1 MSLAGITLET
11 KEGTKVPAAE
21 ALRGKIVV
29 LFFSS
34 EWCPACKLFVPTLCA
49 APQTHHADPQP
60 AAVAC
65 TLLVAPSPLCSRDRP
80 GTRCTKLPGRTRCA
94 LTHAFCHAPLHRPA
108 ARTQTLASQVPFEVV
123 YVSSDRD
130 AEQKARLRTAQPHG
144 ACHRNFKKTFS
155 RLSEGAALHGRF
167 P

>member
-11 KEGTKVPAAE
+11 KEGTQVPAAE

-49 APQTHHADPQP
+49 APQTHHAEPQP
-60 AAVAC
+60 AAP
-65 TLLVAPSPLCSRDRP
+65 APSSWHPARPALATGQAHAARGCPGERGAHSHPSR
-80 GTRCTKLPGRTRCA
+80 
-94 LTHAFCHAPLHRPA
+94 HAPLHRPA

-144 ACHRNFKKTFS
+144 ACHWNFKKTFS

>member
-1 MSLAGITLET
+1 MTAACDRIPMSLAGITLET

-49 APQTHHADPQP
+49 APHTKPQP

-65 TLLVAPSPLCSRDRP
+65 TLVAPSPLCSRDRA
-80 GTRCTKLPGRTRCA
+80 GTRCTRLPGRTTCA
-94 LTHAFCHAPLHRPA
+94 RTHAFRHAPLHRMA
-108 ARTQTLASQVPFEVV
+108 ARTHTLASQVPFEVV

-130 AEQKARLRTAQPHG
+130 AEQKARLRTAQSHG
-144 ACHRNFKKTFS
+144 ACHRNLPRTLS
-155 RLSEGAALHGRF
+155 RL